1 MVEPGHLLRATALA
15 AALLA
20 MPWPAPAGAA
30 GLREGFQAAL
40 ALSPGLRALEAQ
52 RGVVTARQAVADA
65 LLPAAPSVGLA
76 YRGDNATQNR
86 GFREYE
92 GSVAVPVWL
101 PGAGTAQRGSADA
114 QGQRLAANLARQ
126 RLLLAGE
133 VRDAYWTWS
142 AAVAERDAT
151 QARLTAALALERD
164 LSRQVSAGQ
173 VARADLLLA
182 RADARDA
189 ETTLRDRSAAVLE
202 AVATFRTLTG
212 LAPTAQPPEPDRSAS
227 APQGDDPRLLAA
239 RAAAMLGRAEA
250 NLARVRDRPDPELAL
265 SLRQERNSVAEAY
278 GTRIQVGIR
287 IPFAHGPAVRER
299 IALAEADITAAEAEV
314 TQLDRALALA
324 RERTR
329 TRLVA
334 AQDIARGSEARHTA
348 LAERAG
354 LVVRAW
360 RGGELPLVE
369 LVRARAALAEA
380 DAARRRARAELGRA
394 FSQLNQVAGVEP

>member
-1 MVEPGHLLRATALA
+1 MVVEPGRLLRA
-15 AALLA
+15 AALVAVLA
-20 MPWPAPAGAA
+20 MPWSAGAV

-40 ALSPGLRALEAQ
+40 ALSPELRALEAQ
-52 RGVVTARQAVADA
+52 RSVVSARQALADG

-92 GSVAVPVWL
+92 GSLAVPVWL

-133 VRDAYWTWS
+133 VRDAYWAWS
-142 AAVAERDAT
+142 AAAAERDAV
-151 QARLTAALALERD
+151 QARLSAAQSLERD

-182 RADARDA
+182 QADARDA
-189 ETTLRDRSAAVLE
+189 DISLRDRGAAVLE
-202 AVATFRTLTG
+202 AVVAFRTLTG
-212 LAPTAQPPEPDRSAS
+212 LPPTPAPPEPDRSAS

-239 RAAAMLGRAEA
+239 RAAAALGRADA

-265 SLRQERNSVAEAY
+265 SVRQERGSLAEPY

-299 IALAEADITAAEAEV
+299 VALAEADITAAEADAA
-314 TQLDRALALA
+314 QLDRALTLA
-324 RERTR
+324 RGRTR
-329 TRLVA
+329 TRLAA
-334 AQDIARGSEARHTA
+334 AQDIARGSEARHAA

-354 LVVRAW
+354 LVDRAW

-369 LVRARAALAEA
+369 LVRARAALADA